1 MAIPAVPV
9 IGDLPPAPTRNDG
22 AADFTPKA
30 DAMIGALQPLVV
42 QVNIALQW
50 MNGRLT
56 DTQAA
61 QAAAAVSATAAAGSA
76 TLAGQKAVL
85 ADTARQGA
93 EAARASSEVLAAA
106 VQAAAGTPSLAG
118 NKNKVLTVNPDE
130 LTVTWKNVGQQIGDT
145 LIAARNP
152 GITYL
157 KEDGSIYLKSSYP
170 LLSPLL
176 GSIGGTYATGFATQT
191 LPSFP
196 DTFKVLAVAADNL
209 GNWIIGSGSRNTAV
223 SSNDGVSWAAG
234 ADIPSFDGGIVAITS
249 DNKGMWLAISAVGGV
264 FKSTDNGASWTRIRN
279 SGGVTGANSITT
291 DGGGT
296 WVITEGNAVSTNIL
310 RSSDNGITWNAV
322 AVGSGATLNS
332 VATNG
337 AGVWIGGGAPAS
349 LTQTIYKSTDNA
361 LTWTLVPS
369 ATVGFA
375 NTARPVLAAVYSRGV
390 FILMSDASTL
400 NARRSSDNG
409 LTWFDAG
416 SGNTTTHKVMT
427 ADGQGTVVMAGTSG
441 VLLRSADD
449 GFSWKAGASAV
460 SADITQV
467 KCSGKNTWIT
477 ASTGTYVISR
487 SVAVYPYDI
496 ATQFKVRT
504 ASPAIGALS
513 YMKAKE
519 DV

>member
-1 MAIPAVPV
+1 MAVTAPVLTTLPSPPLPSDAEAVF
-9 IGDLPPAPTRNDG
+9 DAKAG
-22 AADFTPKA
+22 ASLTAQVVMVA
-30 DAMIGALQPLVV
+30 EINLALSWTAT
-42 QVNIALQW
+42 QVNAAEGYGNAAALSAQAASDSAAA
-50 MNGRLT
+50 GGQILA

-61 QAAAAVSATAAAGSA
+61 RNAAQAYAASALASAQAAGASAGIPTPVAN
-76 TLAGQKAVL
+76 KAL
-85 ADTARQGA
+85 ITG
-93 EAARASSEVLAAA
+93 
-106 VQAAAGTPSLAG
+106 
-118 NKNKVLTVNPDE
+118 PDGLVKWGE
-130 LTVTWKNVGQQIGDT
+130 VGQQIGDT
-145 LIAARNP
+145 LETARSP
-152 GITYL
+152 GVTYL

-170 LLSPLL
+170 AIATLL

-196 DTFKVLAVAADNL
+196 DEYKTLRVAADNL

-223 SSNDGVSWAAG
+223 SSDDGVSWTAG
-234 ADIPSFDGGIVAITS
+234 PSFPYSDGAIVAITS
-249 DNKGMWLAISAVGGV
+249 DNKGMWLAISAAGSV
-264 FKSTDNGASWTRIRN
+264 FKSTDNGASWTSIRS
-279 SGGVTGANSITT
+279 SGGVSGANSITT

-296 WVITEGNAVSTNIL
+296 WVITDGNAVSTNIL
-310 RSSDNGITWNAV
+310 RSSDNGATWSYV
-322 AVGSGATLNS
+322 AVGPSAALNC

-337 AGVWIGGGAPAS
+337 AGVWIGGGAYAAAN
-349 LTQTIYKSTDNA
+349 QTIYKSTDNA

-375 NTARPVLAAVYSRGV
+375 NAARPVLAAVYSRGV

-400 NARRSSDNG
+400 NGRRSSDNG

-416 SGNTTTHKVMT
+416 TGNTVALKVMT
-427 ADGQGTVVMAGTSG
+427 ADGQGTVVMAGTG
-441 VLLRSADD
+441 GALLRSSDD
-449 GFSWKAGASAV
+449 GLSWKAGSSAV
-460 SADITQV
+460 TTEITQV

-477 ASTGTYVISR
+477 ASPGTYVISR

-496 ATQFKVRT
+496 ATQFKVRS